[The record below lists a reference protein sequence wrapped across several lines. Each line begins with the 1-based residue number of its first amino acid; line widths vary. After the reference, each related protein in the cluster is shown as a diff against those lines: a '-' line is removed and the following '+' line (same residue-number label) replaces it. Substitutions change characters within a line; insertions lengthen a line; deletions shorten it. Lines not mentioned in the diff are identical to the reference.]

1 MKLKMVGLGKMGF
14 DLLLNRKNT
23 DIDFR
28 KRAKVQ
34 NGNF

>member
-1 MKLKMVGLGKMGF
+1 MKLKMVGLGKMGIN
-14 DLLLNRKNT
+14 LLLNRKNL

-34 NGNF
+34 NENF